1 MTNLVLEHAYRTPD
15 RSLAVVTASPKHA
28 QRVAESVRHALSLY
42 PQLAPFFAAGEE
54 SFRVVDLTRAETL
67 ERDTVI
73 FSLGV
78 GRARLGQAS
87 YDLGQLSAEH
97 GRQGFVVALT
107 RARRALRI
115 VSCIDPSELDPQK
128 LHHGA
133 VDFYHLLR
141 EHAERQALSLIHI

>member
-1 MTNLVLEHAYRTPD
+1 M
-15 RSLAVVTASPKHA
+15 
-28 QRVAESVRHALSLY
+28 
-42 PQLAPFFAAGEE
+42 
-54 SFRVVDLTRAETL
+54 
-67 ERDTVI
+67 I

-78 GRARLGQAS
+78 GRAAWARRVRFGSSCLPS
-87 YDLGQLSAEH
+87 T
-97 GRQGFVVALT
+97 GRQGFVIALT

-141 EHAERQALSLIHI
+141 EHAERQAREEVEARHSAYRRLCRVTHSWQPTRLTPRIWATGC